1 MPDIIIYKC
10 TSHASTVDISNLEF
24 PYSNRFDFK
33 DEFKDLQFNVLG
45 QQPGWN
51 VHTLFEVCF
60 GLDKWK
66 EKKKERQCLLHW
78 HSMFVDHLLPMAM
91 WRFGEMKFMFV
102 YNNYNSCAQK
112 IHKDL
117 FHTNTSN
124 SLIKRLGTIPISY
137 FIYFLKTWLMWIW
150 NQLQRPQINVVNP
163 IEIDWSQTCEG
174 LSLNLDSWEICL
186 CAWS

>member
-1 MPDIIIYKC
+1 MKRPHTIRGM
-10 TSHASTVDISNLEF
+10 F
-24 PYSNRFDFK
+24 WF
-33 DEFKDLQFNVLG
+33 G
-45 QQPGWN
+45 QM
-51 VHTLFEVCF
+51 
-60 GLDKWK
+60 K
-66 EKKKERQCLLHW
+66 RHW

-91 WRFGEMKFMFV
+91 WRFGQMKFIFV

-124 SLIKRLGTIPISY
+124 SSIERLGTISISS
-137 FIYFLKTWLMWIW
+137 FIYFLKTWVIWVW

-163 IEIDWSQTCEG
+163 IEIDWPQTCEG

-186 CAWS
+186 CAWSQNGHGELWCPILPFNSSSRDAEKHL